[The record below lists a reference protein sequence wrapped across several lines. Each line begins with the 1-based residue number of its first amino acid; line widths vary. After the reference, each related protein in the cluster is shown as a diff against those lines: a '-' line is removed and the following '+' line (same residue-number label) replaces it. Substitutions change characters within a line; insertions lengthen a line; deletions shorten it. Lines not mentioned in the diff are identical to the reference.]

1 MGNLWSQFSNNF
13 RDLTRP
19 AQMETSSASF
29 LNLLSVNDAMAERYS
44 RDRFQFYA
52 NLWEA
57 LNSPDPT
64 IVDRVL
70 GLEMKNR
77 AQYEQVQES
86 KRNISQ
92 AFNYLQRGGAQR
104 GGAQYGGVLPGET
117 DAASKAVG
125 EAVKEKTWYANKLE
139 KVGDDPDM
147 KRALLQEWKDDP
159 IYSPAVEAVSTTD
172 RIVFIAVTY
181 AFRAITLYLIEWS
194 LHNRMITSFER
205 AFWYY
210 FFIYI
215 SMFILL
221 VMIVNIQTENPALR
235 MMFYYVNTDIKGG
248 TLRVY
253 THCLAQLL
261 LIIIPF
267 ILRETSAST
276 SQQPMYLT
284 FKDRQNIIN
293 TLSQFTLFMWI
304 LTSAIA
310 LRI

>member
-1 MGNLWSQFSNNF
+1 MGNLWSRFSNNF

-19 AQMETSSASF
+19 AQMETSSASLF
-29 LNLLSVNDAMAERYS
+29 NLLSVNDAMAERYS
-44 RDRFQFYA
+44 RDRYQFYA

-86 KRNISQ
+86 KRDVAQ
-92 AFNYLQRGGAQR
+92 AFKYLSRESKGG
-104 GGAQYGGVLPGET
+104 GGIQVEGTSPE
-117 DAASKAVG
+117 
-125 EAVKEKTWYANKLE
+125 TWYSKRLAEALGNDERKKELLE
-139 KVGDDPDM
+139 
-147 KRALLQEWKDDP
+147 EWKDDP
-159 IYSPAVEAVSTTD
+159 IYSPVVEAISTTD
-172 RIVFIAVTY
+172 RIVFIAITY

-210 FFIYI
+210 LFIYI

-221 VMIVNIQTENPALR
+221 VMVVNIQTENPALR
-235 MMFYYVNTDIKGG
+235 MMFYYVNTGIKGG

-253 THCLAQLL
+253 IHCLAQLL

-267 ILRETSAST
+267 ILRETSSST
-276 SQQPMYLT
+276 SQAPMYLT
-284 FKDRQNIIN
+284 FKDRQNIIT
-293 TLSQFTLFMWI
+293 TLSQFTLFVWI

>member
-1 MGNLWSQFSNNF
+1 
-13 RDLTRP
+13 
-19 AQMETSSASF
+19 METSSASLF
-29 LNLLSVNDAMAERYS
+29 NLFTVNDAMAERYS
-44 RDRFQFYA
+44 RDRYQFYA

-86 KRNISQ
+86 KRDVAQ
-92 AFNYLQRGGAQR
+92 AFKYFHRGGVPTGDKVPTGNEVGKEAEAAEDATGNT
-104 GGAQYGGVLPGET
+104 GGAE
-117 DAASKAVG
+117 DAKKADTAPSWYKRQLMRMG
-125 EAVKEKTWYANKLE
+125 LIQPNAKEAEPSQVYE
-139 KVGDDPDM
+139 
-147 KRALLQEWKDDP
+147 EWKDDP
-159 IYSPAVEAVSTTD
+159 IYSPATEAVSTTD
-172 RIVFIAVTY
+172 RIVFIAITY
-181 AFRAITLYLIEWS
+181 VFRAITLYLIEWS

-221 VMIVNIQTENPALR
+221 VMVVNIPSESPALR
-235 MMFYYVNTDIKGG
+235 MMFYYVNTDVSGG
-248 TLRVY
+248 TLRIYV
-253 THCLAQLL
+253 HCLAQLL

-267 ILRETSAST
+267 ILRESSTST
-276 SQQPMYLT
+276 SQAPMFLT
-284 FKDRQNIIN
+284 FEQRQNIMK